1 MFSSLFLPLSCS
13 APRKE
18 DGCGCLPDQIT
29 ENVPVSSSSQLT
41 VSDIYDELNSF
52 SATICRDMFGEEC
65 VDFKDKN
72 CLAVSVDEKTAFIN
86 LETRVSI
93 RLCEVYTPKFYGN
106 WNIGNLMFVFRP
118 WSMRKLILKMI
129 LSEKWWS
136 SLCRGCMKPWTLSCE
151 IADSRL
157 PTIRLLLSLKNF
169 CYYSPSNLNY
179 LNQTEDT
186 RCWTGQSTSKDWIA
200 FKIEW
205 IPVKDG
211 CWYVCAFRSHCFLV
225 PLVKYTLC
233 SDCFVVFFFFTWH
246 FMFN

>member
-1 MFSSLFLPLSCS
+1 
-13 APRKE
+13 
-18 DGCGCLPDQIT
+18 
-29 ENVPVSSSSQLT
+29 
-41 VSDIYDELNSF
+41 
-52 SATICRDMFGEEC
+52 MFGEEC

-93 RLCEVYTPKFYGN
+93 RLCEVYTAKFYGN
-106 WNIGNLMFVFRP
+106 WNIGIPMFVFRP

-151 IADSRL
+151 IANSHL

-179 LNQTEDT
+179 LIQTEDT

-200 FKIEW
+200 IKTEW
-205 IPVKDG
+205 MPVKDR
-211 CWYVCAFRSHCFLV
+211 CWYVCAFRTHCFLV
-225 PLVKYTLC
+225 PLVKYTSC
-233 SDCFVVFFFFTWH
+233 SDRLHCFCHRFFFFFYLT
-246 FMFN
+246 FYVQLKL